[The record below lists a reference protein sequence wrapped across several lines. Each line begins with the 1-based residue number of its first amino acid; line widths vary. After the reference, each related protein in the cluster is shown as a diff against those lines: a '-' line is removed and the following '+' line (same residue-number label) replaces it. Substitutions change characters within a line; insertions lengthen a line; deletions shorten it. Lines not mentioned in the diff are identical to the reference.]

1 MSVAGVFRSRL
12 TVLCCLGAWLLS
24 GCGTVAGVLIAP
36 VAIGVG
42 TAVISAGVASASN
55 ASPKDL
61 AVPGMGGT
69 AIDYPI
75 TDVYRALI
83 NVAEADG
90 RKIVETD
97 EAGYALRVS
106 YPFSLLA
113 NNWGGEITI
122 HCVVD
127 GYGTRVIFAHDGH
140 DADSRVMKIEAK
152 LLDDTQKWLGSQPG
166 KGS

>member
-1 MSVAGVFRSRL
+1 MPVVDVLRSRL
-12 TVLCCLGAWLLS
+12 TLLCCLCAWLLS

-36 VAIGVG
+36 VAVGIG

-61 AVPGMGGT
+61 AVPGIDGS

-83 NVAEADG
+83 HVAEADG
-90 RKIVETD
+90 RKIVEAD
-97 EAGYALRVS
+97 EAAYALRVS

-113 NNWGGEITI
+113 NNWGGEISI

-152 LLDDTQKWLGSQPG
+152 VLDDTLKWLGKPAQ
-166 KGS
+166 GS